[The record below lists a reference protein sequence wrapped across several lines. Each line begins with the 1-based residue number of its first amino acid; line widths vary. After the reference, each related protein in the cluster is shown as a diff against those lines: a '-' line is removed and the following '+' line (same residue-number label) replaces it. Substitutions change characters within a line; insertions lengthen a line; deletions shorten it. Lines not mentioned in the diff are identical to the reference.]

1 MSGWLGWDWGNVPAW
16 TGSILTSGSLIVAA
30 SAFRH
35 SVRSKQGEQAAQV
48 FCTVTDNGAEPGQER
63 VVEAVNDSSIS
74 IYAITVVIP
83 LERDAFNAPKQDL
96 YQLKELQPKS
106 KAEIARVAL
115 PSESPTLKLQVSA
128 PAGPIKS
135 YINVD
140 LAARDLVPEI
150 KFRDAAGV
158 WWRRDSRGRLRRS
171 SAREVVRSSI
181 SIRIIGGLTLTLQYD
196 PRYRS
201 WKIISSQNH
210 DHGNNRER

>member
-1 MSGWLGWDWGNVPAW
+1 MSGWLGLDWGNVPAW

-48 FCTVTDNGAEPGQER
+48 FCTVVDDGTEPGKER
-63 VVEAVNDSSIS
+63 IVEAVNDSSVS
-74 IYAITVVIP
+74 IYAVTVVIP
-83 LERDAFNAPKQDL
+83 RERDTFGGATQEL
-96 YQLKELQPKS
+96 YPLKELQPNS
-106 KAEIARVAL
+106 KAEIARIPL
-115 PSESPTLKLQVSA
+115 PSESPPRRLELSY
-128 PAGPIKS
+128 PMGPIRP
-135 YINVD
+135 YVNVD

-181 SIRIIGGLTLTLQYD
+181 SIRIIGGLMFTLEYD

-201 WKIISSQNH
+201 WKIILPWHHRSRN
-210 DHGNNRER
+210 DHGH